1 MTDLEIKILAF
12 ENWDEPQTF
21 FQSVSDQLSENDS
34 ILFREI
40 WENANDKDIWQ
51 IHDLIL
57 ACKITQ
63 TFVRESYGLDDNAIA
78 RIVRAI
84 TYNWR

>member
-1 MTDLEIKILAF
+1 MTNLEAKILAF
-12 ENWDEPQTF
+12 DDWTKPYTF
-21 FQSVSDQLSENDS
+21 FKTIAEKLPEDELALFQEIWEKASD
-34 ILFREI
+34 REI
-40 WENANDKDIWQ
+40 WR

-63 TFVRESYGLDDNAIA
+63 TFVRDTYGLDDNAIA

-84 TYNWR
+84 SYDWK